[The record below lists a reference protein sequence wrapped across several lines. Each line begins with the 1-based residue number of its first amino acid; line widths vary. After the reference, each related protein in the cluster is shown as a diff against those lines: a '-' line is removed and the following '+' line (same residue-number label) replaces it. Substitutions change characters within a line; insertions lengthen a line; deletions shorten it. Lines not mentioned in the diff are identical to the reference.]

1 LWPERL
7 PLPGPERTLGEDR
20 FEEDVRAKE
29 TEVMA
34 TDIHAEHVGS
44 LLRQPWLMTARADY
58 KDGKITEGELRARED
73 RAAAENIEAQRSA
86 GIRVFTDGEAR
97 RTNWMTGILES
108 IGGMS
113 PVQTPGVTWHR
124 PSGEIPP
131 ESETDF
137 VMTAATSKV
146 FQKDHLTAVEAAYMA
161 AQVPGAFK
169 VSMMSAA
176 MGAMTWRADVSA
188 AAYPDPAELV
198 SDLVALQ
205 VAEVSE
211 LASLGARWVQ
221 LDSLSY
227 NQVFDDEFRAA
238 TLNPMDPKVILAG
251 SVAADTAIVSGIKA
265 ANPEITVGMHICRGN
280 NRSAYM
286 ASGGYEPVAEQLFGT
301 VPVDRFLL
309 EYDDERSGGFEPLR
323 FVRPGAVVVLGLV
336 SSKTPVLES
345 RDLLRRRID
354 EAAKFVPLENL
365 ALSPQCGFASTS
377 AGNVLTPDEQK
388 AKLAL
393 VADTAAQVWG

>member
-1 LWPERL
+1 
-7 PLPGPERTLGEDR
+7 
-20 FEEDVRAKE
+20 
-29 TEVMA
+29 MA

-44 LLRQPWLMTARADY
+44 LLRQPWLLTARADHRA
-58 KDGKITEGELRARED
+58 GKITEGELRAAED
-73 RAAAENIEAQRSA
+73 RAAAENIEVQRSA
-86 GIRVFTDGEAR
+86 GIRVFTDGEVR

-113 PVQTPGVTWHR
+113 PVHTPMVTWHR
-124 PSGEIPP
+124 PDGEVPP
-131 ESETDF
+131 EEETDF

-146 FQKDHLTAVEAAYMA
+146 FQKDHLTAVEAEYMNSR
-161 AQVPGAFK
+161 VPGQFK
-169 VSMMSAA
+169 VTMMSAA
-176 MGAMTWRADVSA
+176 MGAMAWQADVSA

-198 SDLVALQ
+198 NDLVALQ
-205 VAEVSE
+205 IAEVTE
-211 LASLGARWVQ
+211 LAARGARWVQ

-238 TLNPMDPKVILAG
+238 TLNPMDPQVILAA
-251 SVAADTAIVSGIKA
+251 SVAADTSIVSGIKA
-265 ANPEITVGMHICRGN
+265 ANPGVTVGMHICRGN

-286 ASGGYEPVAEQLFGT
+286 ARGGYEPVAERLFGT

-345 RDLLRRRID
+345 QDALRRRID
-354 EAAKFVPLENL
+354 EAARYVPLENL

-377 AGNVLTPDEQK
+377 AGNVLTPDQQQ

-393 VADTAAQVWG
+393 VVDTAAKVWG